1 MKRVK
6 YIIPFFLFVF
16 FSLSLQ
22 AQIKHTFHNTYELEE
37 IETIELEVVGEIEF
51 VKWKGTSLMT
61 ETIIE
66 LGNAT
71 KGILR
76 HLLNKQ
82 RYDLTD
88 ASEGTMLRIES
99 VTKER
104 KAVITRSGTC
114 DEHVG
119 VIIYVPKDFEVR
131 NDNLLVRVEK
141 NMEPVTGDE

>member
-1 MKRVK
+1 MKHTK
-6 YIIPFFLFVF
+6 IIIPFFLFICI
-16 FSLSLQ
+16 SLTLQ

-37 IETIELEVVGEIEF
+37 IETIELEVIGDVEF

-82 RYDLTD
+82 RYDLAD

-119 VIIYVPKDFEVR
+119 IIIYVPKDFEVR
-131 NDNLLVRVEK
+131 SNNLLVRVEK
-141 NMEPVTGDE
+141 TMEPVTGDE

>member
-1 MKRVK
+1 MKRIQF
-6 YIIPFFLFVF
+6 IIPFVLFISV
-16 FSLSLQ
+16 SLSLQ

-37 IETIELEVVGEIEF
+37 IETIELEVVGEVEF
-51 VKWKGTSLMT
+51 VKWKGTSFMA
-61 ETIIE
+61 ETVIE

-76 HLLNKQ
+76 HLMNKQ

-104 KAVITRSGTC
+104 KTVITQIGTC
-114 DEHVG
+114 EEHVG

-131 NDNLLVRVEK
+131 NNNLLVRVEK
-141 NMEPVTGDE
+141 TLEPVTGDE